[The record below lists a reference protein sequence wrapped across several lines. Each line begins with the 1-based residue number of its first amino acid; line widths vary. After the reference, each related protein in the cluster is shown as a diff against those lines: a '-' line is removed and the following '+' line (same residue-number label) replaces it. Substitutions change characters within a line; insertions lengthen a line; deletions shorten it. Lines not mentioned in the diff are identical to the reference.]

1 MENIEKVNKQLRV
14 DVNQFREDNFNV
26 SWSEIARRANI
37 SIPYMLD
44 WKDERRDFGEVV
56 AGRLRTFLDKHMK

>member
-1 MENIEKVNKQLRV
+1 MKNREKVNKQLREE
-14 DVNQFREDNFNV
+14 VNQFREDNFNV

-44 WKDERRDFGEVV
+44 WKDGRIEFGEVAV
-56 AGRLRTFLDKHMK
+56 GKLRGFLDKHTR

>member
-1 MENIEKVNKQLRV
+1 MINREQVNKQLREE
-14 DVNQFREDNFNV
+14 VNQFREDNFNV

-44 WKDERRDFGEVV
+44 WKDGRIEFGEVV
-56 AGRLRTFLDKHMK
+56 VGRLRDFLDKHTK

>member
-1 MENIEKVNKQLRV
+1 MRNREQVNKQLREE
-14 DVNQFREDNFNV
+14 VNQFREDNFNV

-44 WKDERRDFGEVV
+44 WKDGRIEFGKVAVGKLRDF
-56 AGRLRTFLDKHMK
+56 LDAHKK